1 MGGWG
6 HLLWRLYTI
15 FVWAGPT
22 GGSFM
27 TVTILRRCAS
37 APYLSWALPLATR
50 TTPGR
55 CVYTPFYFAEVESCL
70 ISHIRMRVEIHQE
83 AVTDPSSPPGEWIGD
98 ASFSPGEAG
107 NGIYFSK
114 SVAIS
119 PKREPSP
126 LDSPPA
132 DGACSMIRSAMR
144 EKGMLWR

>member
-1 MGGWG
+1 MAAISRICVDWTLWG
-6 HLLWRLYTI
+6 EFHDRYD
-15 FVWAGPT
+15 P
-22 GGSFM
+22 
-27 TVTILRRCAS
+27 S
-37 APYLSWALPLATR
+37 AVRKRSLPLMAFTAGNAHHTCR
-50 TTPGR
+50 VCLFTLFHF
-55 CVYTPFYFAEVESCL
+55 VEMESCL
-70 ISHIRMRVEIHQE
+70 ISHIRIRVEIHQE
-83 AVTDPSSPPGEWIGD
+83 AGTDPSSPLPGEWIGD

-132 DGACSMIRSAMR
+132 DGACSMMRSAMR